1 MAPPFH
7 ADHVGSLLRPAAIKE
22 ARIRR
27 AKGEIDAAAL
37 AEIEDREIARAI
49 AKQEEIGLKAVTDG
63 EYRRYAWMTDF
74 LAGLDGAV
82 EVEVKLPASAD
93 RTDTETMRIA
103 RVTGKLGFSSHPMLD
118 HFRYLAAHTEVTPKI
133 SIPSPSMLI
142 SVLREW
148 REGVSAEAYPDLD
161 EFRRDVG
168 LAYRKAIRA
177 FADAGCTYLQ
187 MDDCNL
193 AYLCDPAFRERLVAR
208 GLDPDKVLD
217 GFVEMIDAAI
227 AEKPAG
233 MTVATHVCR
242 GNFRSTW
249 FSQGG
254 YEPVADAMF
263 NRIGV
268 DAYFLEY
275 DSDRAGGFEPLRFV
289 PESKTI
295 VLGLVTSKTPELEP
309 KDTIRRRIDEA
320 AKYVPL
326 ERLCLS
332 PQCGF
337 ASTEHGN
344 VLTEDQQWA
353 KLAHV
358 VAIARE
364 VWGGV

>member
-7 ADHVGSLLRPAAIKE
+7 ADHVGSLLRPAAIRE
-22 ARIRR
+22 ARAKR
-27 AKGEIDAAAL
+27 AKGEIGAAAL
-37 AEIEDREIARAI
+37 AEIEDREIARCI
-49 AKQEEIGLKAVTDG
+49 ARQEEIGLKAVTDG

-82 EVEVKLPASAD
+82 EVEVKLPLPGGGN
-93 RTDTETMRIA
+93 DTMTIA
-103 RVTGKLGFSSHPMLD
+103 RITGKLGFSGHPMLD
-118 HFRYLAAHTEVTPKI
+118 HFRFLAAHTKVTPKI

-142 SVLREW
+142 SVLRDW
-148 REGVSAEAYPDLD
+148 REGVSETAYPRLED
-161 EFRRDVG
+161 FRRDVG
-168 LAYRKAIRA
+168 AAYRDAVRA
-177 FADAGCTYLQ
+177 FAAAGCTYLQ
-187 MDDCNL
+187 IDDCNL
-193 AYLCDPAFRERLVAR
+193 AYLCDPTFRERIKGR
-208 GLDPDKVLD
+208 GLDPDQVVD
-217 GFVEMIDAAI
+217 GFVETINAAI
-227 AEKPAG
+227 AGKPAG

-249 FSQGG
+249 FSRGG
-254 YEPVADAMF
+254 YEPVAEALF

-275 DSDRAGGFEPLRFV
+275 DSERAGGFDPLRFV
-289 PESKTI
+289 PKNKI
-295 VLGLVTSKTPELEP
+295 VVLGLVTSKTPELEP
-309 KDTIRRRIDEA
+309 KDTIKRRIDEA

-358 VAIARE
+358 VAIARD
-364 VWGGV
+364 VWGEV